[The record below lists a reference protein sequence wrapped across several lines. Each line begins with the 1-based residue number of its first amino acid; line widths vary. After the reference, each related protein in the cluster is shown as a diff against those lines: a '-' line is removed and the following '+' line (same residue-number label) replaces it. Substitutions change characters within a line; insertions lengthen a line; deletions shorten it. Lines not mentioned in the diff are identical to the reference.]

1 MLVNYRE
8 VYVRGMEHQKLLN
21 NNDEQSVLWRHCNEK
36 HGSEL
41 QNFRINVT
49 GAFPKD
55 AMLRQISEGIRID
68 KTPAHALINNKTGGN
83 SLRVPNPTF
92 RGSGW
97 LHEAYME

>member
-1 MLVNYRE
+1 
-8 VYVRGMEHQKLLN
+8 MEHKKFLN

-55 AMLRQISEGIRID
+55 AM
-68 KTPAHALINNKTGGN
+68 
-83 SLRVPNPTF
+83 
-92 RGSGW
+92 
-97 LHEAYME
+97 

>member
-1 MLVNYRE
+1 MNNRCYGDT
-8 VYVRGMEHQKLLN
+8 VRKNMGV
-21 NNDEQSVLWRHCNEK
+21 S
-36 HGSEL
+36 
-41 QNFRINVT
+41 FRT
-49 GAFPKD
+49 FALTLRRAFPKD

-68 KTPAHALINNKTGGN
+68 KIPAHALINNKTGGN